1 MEIDIRTGIKE
12 LTVRFLS
19 IYHGDMYDY
28 EGFINRDVVEV
39 YAFSK
44 ADKTEK
50 IPLMRLGVSDVN
62 EQIYISNLFTPE
74 NLKHNGIG
82 KKLIRIV
89 FEIGTGYGFDTV
101 LVDLVDSFRR
111 RMIERGALETNEYD
125 QLMIVEETRLI
136 D

>member
-19 IYHGDMYDY
+19 DNHGDEYEY
-28 EGFINRDVVEV
+28 EGFVNIDVVEV

-50 IPLMRLGVSDVN
+50 ICMMRLGVNDKN
-62 EQIYISNLFTPE
+62 EQVYISNLFTPE
-74 NLKHNGIG
+74 NLRHNGIG

-89 FEIGTGYGFDTV
+89 FEIGRGYGFDTV
-101 LVDLVDSFRR
+101 LVDLIDSFRR
-111 RMIERGALETNEYD
+111 RMIERGALVTDQFD
-125 QLMIVEETRLI
+125 QLFIDESTRLV